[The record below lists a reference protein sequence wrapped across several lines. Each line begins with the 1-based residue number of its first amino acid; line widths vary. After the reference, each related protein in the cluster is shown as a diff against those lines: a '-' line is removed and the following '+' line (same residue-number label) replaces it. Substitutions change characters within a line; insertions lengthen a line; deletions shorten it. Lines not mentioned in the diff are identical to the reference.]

1 MRYDNQLIAKVT
13 SYVDDLNANITSLEG
28 PHRGPSSKYTLPLE
42 NWNGKL
48 ELTFE
53 PTYFEGIACSLDSL
67 GYKYVVISCE
77 EMQVWL

>member
-1 MRYDNQLIAKVT
+1 MQYQLISKVT

-28 PHRGPSSKYTLPLE
+28 PHRGPSSNYTLPLE
-42 NWNGKL
+42 NRNGKL

-67 GYKYVVISCE
+67 GYKYELVFHHATCG
-77 EMQVWL
+77 MH